1 MAGVVGLKMPRYC
14 LFGDTVNTASRME
27 SNGEPL
33 KIHISQST
41 KTILD
46 TFGTFETTERGQV
59 EMKGKGKML
68 TYWLTGERQ
77 PDIKALPFADGV
89 DNGGEHQEPPPTP
102 PLMSLVNGTNKA
114 STAIIVDANTC
125 SSSSSCGN
133 HANADNNAA
142 AAIALNAT
150 TNQMI
155 PNDKSTPSIIMFN
168 SLVKTNNLKNS
179 QYNKMCNIA
188 DEDNIRNVNVTQPLL
203 AQISS

>member
-1 MAGVVGLKMPRYC
+1 
-14 LFGDTVNTASRME
+14 ME

-46 TFGTFETTERGQV
+46 TFGTFETIERGQV

-68 TYWLTGERQ
+68 TFWLTGERE
-77 PDIKALPFADGV
+77 PDIKGLPNLDGA
-89 DNGGEHQEPPPTP
+89 DNGHDQPEPPLTP
-102 PLMSLVNGTNKA
+102 PLMSLVNGTNKTA
-114 STAIIVDANTC
+114 AIIVDAKTC
-125 SSSSSCGN
+125 GGSSCGSIP
-133 HANADNNAA
+133 NADNST
-142 AAIALNAT
+142 AIAINASAT

-155 PNDKSTPSIIMFN
+155 PNDKTTPSIIKFN